1 MKSFVREH
9 GRAIAMMVVVAY
21 TAAVLAGGSLVVLY
35 AASIACL
42 AIWLWWVMRKEKLS

>member
-9 GRAIAMMVVVAY
+9 GRAIVVMTVVAY
-21 TAAVLAGGSLVVLY
+21 VAAVLAGGSIVVLY

-42 AIWLWWVMRKEKLS
+42 AIWLWWQMRKEKLF

>member
-9 GRAIAMMVVVAY
+9 GLAIAVLAVVAY
-21 TAAVLAGGSLVVLY
+21 AVAVLAGGSIVALY

-42 AIWLWWVMRKEKLS
+42 AIWLWWEMRKGTLD